1 MIKVN
6 LLAERKA
13 AKAKAPAGGGL
24 KLEGF
29 SGGSNLLLVGVLIV
43 GVLVAGGWYLMTSN
57 ELKAKQ
63 EEKRKAEAEVARLV
77 EIRKKAD
84 AFKRQKELLERKINL
99 ITELKKKQSVPV
111 HILDQVSRNLP
122 DFLWLDSM
130 TAATGQ
136 VQIAGKAT
144 TYNAVSNFYD
154 NLIASGQFQNV
165 VLGRT
170 SEVAEGV
177 VFSLTC
183 TYQPPTE
190 APAAAAAANPEEPA
204 PASAPATKG

>member
-1 MIKVN
+1 MIKIN

-13 AKAKAPAGGGL
+13 AKAKAPGGGL

-29 SGGSNLLLVGVLIV
+29 SGGSNVLLLGVLLVGL
-43 GVLVAGGWYLMTSN
+43 LVAGGWYLMTSN
-57 ELKAKQ
+57 ELKAQQ
-63 EEKRKAEAEVARLV
+63 ERKREAEAEVARLV

-84 AFKRQKELLERKINL
+84 EFKRQKELLERKINL

-130 TAATGQ
+130 TAASNQ

-170 SEVAEGV
+170 SEITEGV
-177 VFSLTC
+177 TFSLTC
-183 TYQPPTE
+183 TYQPPAEAAAASAPAPE
-190 APAAAAAANPEEPA
+190 APAPA
-204 PASAPATKG
+204 PAPATKG